1 MVYNDDFQGFWNNK
15 CSKKSCGENMAA
27 SIADLGKENPKYK
40 NSLEEWRTSHD
51 NGSFICR
58 KCWEGV
64 KNVQDAEEWGE
75 NYKKQQ
81 KHKASHCRQCNNKS
95 LFYHYIYDKRT
106 KKIEQT
112 SSNATDPENQLVFCN
127 QDCYEKYFTTSCHQ
141 CSQSIKPGQTCFFSR
156 NDSTIRFCS
165 KSCGEKYLHK
175 KQQQQAEEELKRKK
189 KKLEKLEKE
198 AQEAADQLF
207 DNLIADIQAG
217 KDISSYNWETADW
230 LNDEQKEICRKYQQG
245 RNKPNSD
252 TANNDLDEK
261 TNDPADHHHSPT
273 TPSGPTNNPEDNS
286 GNGDDSS
293 PTSPPSNGD
302 SPTSSFTPN
311 KPTGNDQ
318 EEKCGICDQTFTDAE
333 EHGRENPQCQAFCE
347 ACEKILNQGQTV
359 DYSSVATSER
369 GRLIIKTLQDLKIY
383 KKWVDIDNLVLPI
396 EAKENLKELRKQLGL
411 YQDTTRDNPDEEKS
425 SGGLNTQG
433 KIGVSILSVGGF
445 IGLIF
450 LIRKL
455 RRRSK
460 RLKRKK

>member
-1 MVYNDDFQGFWNNK
+1 
-15 CSKKSCGENMAA
+15 MAA

-40 NSLEEWRTSHD
+40 NSLEEWRT
-51 NGSFICR
+51 
-58 KCWEGV
+58 K
-64 KNVQDAEEWGE
+64 

-127 QDCYEKYFTTSCHQ
+127 QDSTTTNRRR
-141 CSQSIKPGQTCFFSR
+141 IKA
-156 NDSTIRFCS
+156 
-165 KSCGEKYLHK
+165 K
-175 KQQQQAEEELKRKK
+175 
-189 KKLEKLEKE
+189 EKE
-198 AQEAADQLF
+198 AQEAAGQLF

-217 KDISSYNWETADW
+217 KDIS
-230 LNDEQKEICRKYQQG
+230 R

-369 GRLIIKTLQDLKIY
+369 
-383 KKWVDIDNLVLPI
+383 VDIDNLVLPI

-433 KIGVSILSVGGF
+433 KIGVSILSVGVCHLPANSWGIVF
-445 IGLIF
+445 ISLYPTELVIKKKEIETSSGDDSEEIDQELKELESSEDKPLIVYRGILEPNGENDQERF
-450 LIRKL
+450 YRC
-455 RRRSK
+455 
-460 RLKRKK
+460 RLKRKKEEEPKPEGKSSG